1 MSPRLVAAL
10 ASLICSVVSMTV
22 PMDAYAADLAEGYS
36 PVLPKVS
43 AYRAARPICVEE
55 YGPDAPPYGYGCIDH
70 WVKVR
75 NTHEVVQ
82 DNGYGYTVTTKTI
95 RRRYPPQYY
104 TPQYEVLSPYED
116 SYAAFGQRSLL
127 GCPSCE

>member
-1 MSPRLVAAL
+1 MRPRLVVAL
-10 ASLICSVVSMTV
+10 ASLICSVVSLTV
-22 PMDAYAADLAEGYS
+22 PMGAYAADLAEGYS

-75 NTHEVVQ
+75 NIHEVVQ
-82 DNGYGYTVTTKTI
+82 DNGYGYTVTTETI
-95 RRRYPPQYY
+95 RRRCPPQYY
-104 TPQYEVLSPYED
+104 
-116 SYAAFGQRSLL
+116 
-127 GCPSCE
+127 